1 MKRITPNTTPTPD
14 KAGSRATSIAPTHY
28 TARAGFG
35 AETCDDDR
43 RDGRINLVP
52 TVDFTYPDESDEPA
66 PRVRDEWR
74 PVPLLEKCV
83 RQRFACVPRGDVMTM
98 PLLDKRLE
106 VLRYAL
112 VEAVAQMDIEAL
124 CKLADKARATSVRIA
139 TEQLANSTPG
149 TRERHGEIVIED
161 SAERGRVL
169 ITFPERPEQRTRRWL
184 QICGFFSGGDGG
196 VTYWRKRTFR
206 RGENIALDNARHCVG
221 KIVADAEKLADAERA
236 AERRNARKPI
246 AA

>member
-1 MKRITPNTTPTPD
+1 MKRNTPTTPTPD
-14 KAGSRATSIAPTHY
+14 NTGSRATSIAPSHY
-28 TARAGFG
+28 SSRAGFG
-35 AETCDDDR
+35 AETRDDDR
-43 RDGRINLVP
+43 RDGHITLVP
-52 TVDFTYPDESDEPA
+52 TVDFNYPDEGDEPA

-74 PVPLLEKCV
+74 PAPLLEKCSK
-83 RQRFACVPRGDVMTM
+83 QRFACVPSGDVMTM

-112 VEAVAQMDIEAL
+112 REAVERMDFTVIHRLVE
-124 CKLADKARATSVRIA
+124 KAIA
-139 TEQLANSTPG
+139 TAERVATEHLATSTPG

-169 ITFPERPEQRTRRWL
+169 ITFPSRPEQRTRRWL

-221 KIVADAEKLADAERA
+221 KIVADTGKLAAAERA
-236 AERRNARKPI
+236 AECRNSHKPI

>member
-1 MKRITPNTTPTPD
+1 M
-14 KAGSRATSIAPTHY
+14 IAVDRVGG
-28 TARAGFG
+28 ARRCVPV
-35 AETCDDDR
+35 AE
-43 RDGRINLVP
+43 
-52 TVDFTYPDESDEPA
+52 FEYPDDGECETPVVRDDWRPA
-66 PRVRDEWR
+66 PLR
-74 PVPLLEKCV
+74 EKCSQ
-83 RQRFACVPRGDVMTM
+83 QRFATVPSGDVMTM

-112 VEAVAQMDIEAL
+112 VEAVAHMDIEAL
-124 CKLADKARATSVRIA
+124 CKLADKARATSQRIA

-161 SAERGRVL
+161 SAELGRVF

-221 KIVADAEKLADAERA
+221 KIVADAEKIAAAERA

>member
-1 MKRITPNTTPTPD
+1 MKRITPTTQTPD
-14 KAGSRATSIAPTHY
+14 NTGSRATSIAPSHY
-28 TARAGFG
+28 NARAGFG
-35 AETCDDDR
+35 AETSDDDR

-52 TVDFTYPDESDEPA
+52 TVDFDYPDDGDEPA
-66 PRVRDEWR
+66 PRVRDDWR
-74 PVPLLEKCV
+74 PAPLLEKCSK
-83 RQRFACVPRGDVMTM
+83 QRFANVPSGDVMTM

-124 CKLADKARATSVRIA
+124 CKLADKARATSLRIA

-169 ITFPERPEQRTRRWL
+169 ITFPSRPEQRTRRWL

-221 KIVADAEKLADAERA
+221 KIVADAEKLAAAERA

>member
-1 MKRITPNTTPTPD
+1 MIGIETT
-14 KAGSRATSIAPTHY
+14 
-28 TARAGFG
+28 
-35 AETCDDDR
+35 DDDR
-43 RDGRINLVP
+43 QDGQVTLVP
-52 TVDFTYPDESDEPA
+52 TVDFHYPDEGDEPA
-66 PRVRDEWR
+66 PRVRDEWIEA
-74 PVPLLEKCV
+74 PLMEKCS
-83 RQRFACVPRGDVMTM
+83 RQRFAVIPSGGVMTM

-112 VEAVAQMDIEAL
+112 LEAVEQMDIEAL
-124 CKLADKARATSVRIA
+124 CKLADKARATAQRIA

-169 ITFPERPEQRTRRWL
+169 ITFPERPSQNTRRWL

-206 RGENIALDNARHCVG
+206 RGENMALDNARFCVG
-221 KIVADAEKLADAERA
+221 KIIEDETKIARA
-236 AERRNARKPI
+236 AERAERRANRKPI

>member
-1 MKRITPNTTPTPD
+1 MTGGP
-14 KAGSRATSIAPTHY
+14 
-28 TARAGFG
+28 
-35 AETCDDDR
+35 R
-43 RDGRINLVP
+43 RC
-52 TVDFTYPDESDEPA
+52 
-66 PRVRDEWR
+66 WR
-74 PVPLLEKCV
+74 SAV
-83 RQRFACVPRGDVMTM
+83 RQRFACVPSGDVMTM

-112 VEAVAQMDIEAL
+112 REAVEQMDI
-124 CKLADKARATSVRIA
+124 DRHSPARRRKPSPPRERIE
-139 TEQLANSTPG
+139 TEQLASSTPG

-221 KIVADAEKLADAERA
+221 KIVADAEKLAAAERA